1 MLDVIIW
8 LVVAVVAIII
18 DVVTSSFIFMWFSIG
33 AIVAIILSLLGLAIK
48 IQILAFLIIGIA
60 MVCVGYPWVKKKF
73 KVEKNHIPLMEQTY
87 IGKIMIAEKDIDEKS
102 EIKVSGIYW
111 TVINKG
117 SKINK
122 GDKFVITGIEGNKL
136 IVSSKE
142 D

>member
-1 MLDVIIW
+1 
-8 LVVAVVAIII
+8 
-18 DVVTSSFIFMWFSIG
+18 
-33 AIVAIILSLLGLAIK
+33 
-48 IQILAFLIIGIA
+48 

-136 IVSSKE
+136 TVKLKE

>member
-1 MLDVIIW
+1 MLEIIIW
-8 LVVAVVAIII
+8 LLIAFLAVVI
-18 DVVTSSFIFMWFSIG
+18 DIVTSSFIFMWFSIG

-136 IVSSKE
+136 TVKLKE

>member
-1 MLDVIIW
+1 MFEIIIW
-8 LVVAVVAIII
+8 LLIAFLVVVI
-18 DVVTSSFIFMWFSIG
+18 DIVTSSFIFMWFSIG

-48 IQILAFLIIGIA
+48 IQIIA

-136 IVSSKE
+136 TVKLKE